1 MRGHGLPYGD
11 SVVEVPDTVV
21 APAPAPAHG
30 GRLALAAALVT
41 VTLWASAF
49 VGIRSAGR
57 DLSPGALSLGRNAVA
72 VVALAALVAL
82 RPSGRP
88 ARADLPALALCGLLW
103 FGLYNVVLNEA
114 ERRVDAGTAAMLV
127 NVGPILIAVLAGL
140 LLHEGFPRGLVAGC
154 SIAFAGV
161 VVIGVATSGDG
172 ARAGWGAALC
182 LVAALAYACAV
193 ILQKPVLDRASALW
207 VVWIACLVGTIACL
221 PFAPTLVD
229 ELAEARPGA
238 IVWVVYL
245 GVFPTA
251 VAFTTWAYALARTT
265 AGRMGSTTYL
275 APPLAIAMA
284 WALLG
289 ETPPL
294 AAIPGGALCVLGVI
308 VARRSR

>member
-1 MRGHGLPYGD
+1 MVTGQEP
-11 SVVEVPDTVV
+11 VV
-21 APAPAPAHG
+21 APVPPPAHG

-57 DLSPGALSLGRNAVA
+57 DLSPGALSLGRNAIGVI
-72 VVALAALVAL
+72 ALALLVVV

-88 ARADLPALALCGLLW
+88 SRRDLPAIALCGLLW

-127 NVGPILIAVLAGL
+127 NVGPILIAILAGV
-140 LLHEGFPRGLVAGC
+140 LLHEGFPSSMLAGC
-154 SIAFAGV
+154 AIAFAGV
-161 VVIGVATSGDG
+161 VVIGLATSSEGV
-172 ARAGWGAALC
+172 RAGWGTVLC

-193 ILQKPVLDRASALW
+193 ILQKPLLGRASALW
-207 VVWIACLVGTIACL
+207 VVWLACLAGTIACL

-229 ELAEARPGA
+229 ELGDARPGA
-238 IVWVVYL
+238 IAWTIYL

-265 AGRMGSTTYL
+265 AGRMGSMTYL
-275 APPLAIAMA
+275 APPLAIAMG

-294 AAIPGGALCVLGVI
+294 AAIPGGALCLLGVI